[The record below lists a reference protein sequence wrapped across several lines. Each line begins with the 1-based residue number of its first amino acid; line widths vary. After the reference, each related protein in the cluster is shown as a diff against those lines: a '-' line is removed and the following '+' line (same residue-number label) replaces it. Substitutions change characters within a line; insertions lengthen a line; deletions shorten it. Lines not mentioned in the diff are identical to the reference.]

1 MSLKGRKKTVAI
13 MQPTYLP
20 WLGYFGL
27 MQSVDLFI
35 LLDSV
40 QFSRRSWQQ
49 RNQIK
54 TASGPIWLTVPVLSK
69 GNRDK
74 LITEIEIDHSRDFL
88 QSHQKAL
95 ELNYKKAPHFST
107 YMPQLLSVLSADNSN
122 LSDLTIDLIICLRD
136 VLGIQTPILRSS
148 EFEADGT
155 NAELLA
161 SICEEVGATQ
171 YISPPGSKDYL
182 EKSDAFTKR
191 GIPLHYFNF
200 SHPEYPQQFGDFV
213 HYMSVID
220 LLFNCGPA
228 SLQFIEKGYEVL
240 E

>member
-1 MSLKGRKKTVAI
+1 MSLKGPKKTVAI

-20 WLGYFGL
+20 WIGYFGM

-54 TASGPIWLTVPVLSK
+54 TMGGPAWLTVPVLSK
-69 GNRDK
+69 GKRDQ
-74 LITEIEIDHSRDFL
+74 LITKIEIDQSRDFL
-88 QSHQKAL
+88 QSHQKTL
-95 ELNYKKAPHFST
+95 ELNYKKAPHFAA
-107 YMPQLLSVLSADNSN
+107 YMPQLLSALGGENHN
-122 LSDLTIDLIICLRD
+122 LLDLTIDVIICLRD
-136 VLGIQTPILRSS
+136 ALGIKTPILRSS
-148 EFEADGT
+148 ELEADGT
-155 NAELLA
+155 NAELLV
-161 SICEEVGATQ
+161 SICEEVGATH

-182 EKSDAFTKR
+182 EKSDAFSRR

-200 SHPEYPQQFGDFV
+200 THPEYPQQFNDFV
-213 HYMSVID
+213 SHMSVID
-220 LLFNCGPA
+220 LLFNCGSG
-228 SLQFIEKGYEVL
+228 SLQLIEEGCEVF

>member
-1 MSLKGRKKTVAI
+1 MPLKGPRKTVAI

-27 MQSVDLFI
+27 MKSVDLFI

-69 GNRDK
+69 GKRHQ
-74 LITEIEIDHSRDFL
+74 LITEVEIDLSRDFP

-95 ELNYKKAPHFST
+95 ELNYKKAPYFDA
-107 YMPQLLSVLSADNSN
+107 YMPQLLSVLGADNRN
-122 LSDLTIDLIICLRD
+122 LSDLTIGLIICLRD
-136 VLGIQTPILRSS
+136 ALGIATSMRRSS
-148 EFEADGT
+148 EFEAVGA

-161 SICEEVGATQ
+161 SICEEVGATE

-182 EKSDAFTKR
+182 EKSDAFAKR
-191 GIPLHYFNF
+191 GIPLGYFNF
-200 SHPEYPQQFGDFV
+200 THPEYPQQLGDFV
-213 HYMSVID
+213 PSMSVVD
-220 LLFNCGPA
+220 LLFNCGSA
-228 SLQFIEKGYEVL
+228 SLQFIEKGCEV
-240 E
+240 